1 MHGVFVSCGWEYL
14 ALIGLV
20 MLVKWDIKEIVITG
34 QVEITT
40 KKKNSFYI
48 LTSGKE
54 YLAGLRLETFLL
66 ALDRGYL
73 EKELYLL
80 GSTMGNESLAK
91 LKPNRRNNQFWR
103 VWPVLCVQPGIINLK
118 QTESLFPYPV
128 NLEAQVD
135 LGVLGGKVFE
145 KLVLENNGISP
156 KKNKK
161 NYQKTIKT
169 DLNKTLF
176 HVRGSGRRR
185 KSWYL

>member
-1 MHGVFVSCGWEYL
+1 M
-14 ALIGLV
+14 
-20 MLVKWDIKEIVITG
+20 
-34 QVEITT
+34 EITT
-40 KKKNSFYI
+40 KKKNKFYI
-48 LTSGKE
+48 ITSGKE
-54 YLAGLRLETFLL
+54 YLAGLGSKAFLL

-118 QTESLFPYPV
+118 QTESLFPYPI
-128 NLEAQVD
+128 NLEGQVEI
-135 LGVLGGKVFE
+135 GVLGEKVFE
-145 KLVLENNGISP
+145 KLVLENNGICP

-161 NYQKTIKT
+161 NYQNTIKT

-176 HVRGSGRRR
+176 QIPSNSKFRNLFYGPIF
-185 KSWYL
+185 